1 MSAAMHGQESRVI
14 HYAMLASIVLHAL
27 LLSFSTKDVSRRADA
42 APEPIVAR
50 LVEQQP
56 AAPAQTEPIAP
67 PRVEQP
73 KPPAV
78 KPQAPAKPRPVA
90 KPAPKAPAA
99 QPAPPAPPVPAPAAP
114 TVQPE
119 PQAPASAAPAPV
131 PVAPAPSPAPS
142 AGELDAGALA
152 RYRFEVAGRAAK
164 LKVYPRAAIDNNWA
178 GRVVV
183 AVTVRANGVSSSSVR
198 VSSGYKILD
207 QQALDMITKAQARTQ
222 VPDALRGRE
231 FSFEIPVDFDL
242 KESSG

>member
-1 MSAAMHGQESRVI
+1 MHGREVRVI

-27 LLSFSTKDVSRRADA
+27 LLSFSTKDASRRAAA

-56 AAPAQTEPIAP
+56 AAPAQPEPIAP
-67 PRVEQP
+67 PSMEQP

-78 KPQAPAKPRPVA
+78 KPPAPAKPRPVA
-90 KPAPKAPAA
+90 KPAPKAPTA

-114 TVQPE
+114 AVQPE
-119 PQAPASAAPAPV
+119 PPAPAASAAPAPA
-131 PVAPAPSPAPS
+131 PVAPVAPSTAPS

-152 RYRFEVAGRAAK
+152 RYRFEVSGQAAK

-183 AVTVRANGVSSSSVR
+183 AVTVRANGVSSYSVR